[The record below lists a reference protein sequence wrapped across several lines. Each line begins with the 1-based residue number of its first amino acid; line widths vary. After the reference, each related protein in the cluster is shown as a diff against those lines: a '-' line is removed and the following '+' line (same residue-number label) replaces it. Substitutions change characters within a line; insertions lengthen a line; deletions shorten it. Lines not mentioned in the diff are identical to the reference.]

1 MAEKKKGFDLA
12 AALGDVSKLDT
23 GIAGREQIA
32 YIHIDHILPD
42 QRNFYELSGI
52 DELAASIEFA
62 GLQQPVR
69 VRPGE
74 VDGSYIIVSGHR
86 RHAALK
92 QLTAESQELYE
103 RFSQVPCIVERPS
116 GQTSE
121 VEAMLQELRLIY
133 GNSDTRKLS
142 SADLSKQAE
151 RVEIL
156 LYQLKEAGVEFPGK
170 MRDHVAEACKVSASK
185 LARLK
190 VIRENLIP
198 KLKKVWEA
206 GKMTES
212 VAYVCAQ
219 HPAHRQEQLVE
230 YSKLHHYSSNPED
243 WHEYHVKERLGH
255 LKQEKSLK
263 CKYGTADGGCD
274 HTKTR
279 LAHIASNK
287 SHWDD
292 ACENNGGCC
301 AGCEYLCSCKDACP
315 RLSEQI
321 TKAKAKKKADRERAA
336 AIQAENQRPDVEP
349 RIALWRRFG
358 EARAAA
364 GLSWDQYMKKA
375 DIYGFTRLKHVES
388 YEQGEKVTINVGLPY
403 SGGDGF
409 HLYDVRRL
417 CKAADVLGVSLD
429 YLLCRADDPRKIE
442 AIKKE
447 VREWLGRGET
457 PPVGKPIITYCPS
470 NDGPQY
476 VAAVWDGSRF
486 HAPGKPKKELSGL
499 AQRFSRW
506 TLLPEDE

>member
-1 MAEKKKGFDLA
+1 MAEKKKGFNLA
-12 AALGDVSKLDT
+12 AALGEVSSLDT
-23 GIAGREQIA
+23 GAEGREQLKYLDLDLIQ
-32 YIHIDHILPD
+32 PD
-42 QRNFYELSGI
+42 PDNFYSMDGLEDLAGNIELI
-52 DELAASIEFA
+52 
-62 GLQQPVR
+62 GLQQPLR
-69 VRPGE
+69 VRPDPKSEGK
-74 VDGSYIIVSGHR
+74 YIIVSGHR
-86 RHAALK
+86 RRAALAILVGEGK
-92 QLTAESQELYE
+92 EDFRL
-103 RFSQVPCIVERPS
+103 VPCLIEGHQES
-116 GQTSE
+116 D
-121 VEAMLQELRLIY
+121 AMRKLRLIFA
-133 GNSDTRKLS
+133 NSGTRKLS
-142 SADLSKQAE
+142 SADLSRQAE
-151 RVEIL
+151 EAEL
-156 LYQLKEAGVEFPGK
+156 ALYQLQAEGTVFPGR

-206 GKMTES
+206 GEMAES
-212 VAYVCAQ
+212 IAYACAQ

-230 YSKLHHYSSNPED
+230 YSKLHYYSSKPKD
-243 WHEYHVKERLGH
+243 WHEYHVKDRLEQ
-255 LKQEKSLK
+255 LEQEEAMK

-292 ACENNGGCC
+292 ACKRKGGCC
-301 AGCEYLCSCKDACP
+301 AGCEYLCSCKDVCP

-321 TKAKAKKKADRERAA
+321 KEAKAKKKADRARAA

-349 RIALWRRFG
+349 RIALWKRFG

-364 GLSWDQYMKKA
+364 GLSWEQYMKKA

-429 YLLCRADDPRKIE
+429 YLLCRADDPRKIQE
-442 AIKKE
+442 IKKE
-447 VREWLGRGET
+447 VREWRSRGET
-457 PPVGKPIITYCPS
+457 PPVGKPIITCCPS

-499 AQRFSRW
+499 AQRFYRW